1 MTRGKRYKVA
11 VADRPTEAVVLRDA
25 VRYVKDRAKAKFDET
40 IEVHVRLGVNP
51 KQSDQNVRGTAALP
65 HGSPSSVRVAVF
77 TDDAKLQAAAKA
89 AGADIVGGKELI
101 EKVSVEKGLPV
112 DVAVTTPDMMKELAK
127 VAKILGPKGL
137 MPNPKSGTIGPD
149 PAQIMQ
155 SLKGGRISFKMDDSG
170 NVHVAVAK
178 ASWGVEKIE
187 ENARAVVEA
196 IRQSKPAAAKGEFV
210 RSVTL
215 TSTMSPGVRVR
226 V

>member
-1 MTRGKRYKVA
+1 MRGKRYKA
-11 VADRPTEAVVLRDA
+11 AIAERPAGAVVLRDA
-25 VRYVKDRAKAKFDET
+25 VRYLKEHAKAKFDET

-77 TDDAKLQAAAKA
+77 TDDSRLQEAAQA
-89 AGADIVGGKELI
+89 AGAELVGGKELI
-101 EKVSVEKGLPV
+101 EKVHAEKNLPA

-149 PAQIMQ
+149 LVQIVK
-155 SLKGGRISFKMDDSG
+155 SLKGGKVSFKMDDSG
-170 NVHVAVAK
+170 NVHIAVAK
-178 ASWGVEKIE
+178 ASWDAEKIE
-187 ENARAVVEA
+187 ENTRAIVNA

-215 TSTMSPGVRVR
+215 KSTMSPGVKVR